1 MKIIIR
7 ILSLALM
14 IVILSACTPAP
25 APNEVDVITTA
36 IAAQEQTAA
45 AMPTMTAAP
54 TDTPEPTLVPT
65 KTTVPTDTPEPTLA
79 PTEDL
84 SAPVEGWE
92 APMVNTEGDYSF
104 GCTVT
109 GTSTDVVEII
119 PGVDATGFLICG
131 DYQIP
136 AGFYDRNNNVL
147 YYWELGGIK
156 NPKGTDH
163 LGTRAMG
170 RLCSVFGISD
180 CSPAQYNTL
189 IGKNIMLSIGLPSSK
204 NMKIFDVTNAG
215 QFTDEY
221 YGDRSG
227 LDNWAQTGRLPIDKN
242 ILYPLALTFN
252 TNQN

>member
-1 MKIIIR
+1 MKTIIR

-14 IVILSACTPAP
+14 IAILAACSPAP
-25 APNEVDVITTA
+25 APNEVD
-36 IAAQEQTAA
+36 IAATASAAQQQTAA
-45 AMPTMTAAP
+45 AMPTMTPAP
-54 TDTPEPTLVPT
+54 TKTETPTPAPTQTATNTPEPTLT
-65 KTTVPTDTPEPTLA
+65 

-109 GTSTDVVEII
+109 GISTDVVEII

-136 AGFYDRNNNVL
+136 AGIYDRNNNVL
-147 YYWELGGIK
+147 YYWELGDIV
-156 NPKGTDH
+156 NPKLTDH
-163 LGTRAMG
+163 LGHRAMG
-170 RLCSVFGISD
+170 RLCTVFGIGDGSL
-180 CSPAQYNTL
+180 AQYNNL
-189 IGKNIMLSIGLPSSK
+189 IGKKVMLSIGLPSSK

-221 YGDRSG
+221 YGDRSA